1 MTVKEGRILLSTLP
15 EGLTQEEFDE
25 TELLMLTL
33 DGEFETPCECQSG
46 IIEVKTPNETFLA
59 FALLPHIDEV
69 DPQLN

>member
-1 MTVKEGRILLSTLP
+1 MNVKELRELLSELP
-15 EGLTQEEFDE
+15 EGFTQEEFDE
-25 TELLMLTL
+25 IDVVSFTE

-46 IIEVKTPNETFLA
+46 IIEVRALNETFHA